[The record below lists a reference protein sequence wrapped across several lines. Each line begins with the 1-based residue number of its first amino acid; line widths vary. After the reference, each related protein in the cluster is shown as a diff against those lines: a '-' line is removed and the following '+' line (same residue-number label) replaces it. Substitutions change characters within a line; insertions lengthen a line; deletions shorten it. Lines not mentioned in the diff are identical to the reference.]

1 VGTDQRV
8 ELGSREPSFHQ
19 RVADIE
25 ERRAYSHANIVSTVL
40 DFDQLAFIE
49 RWRQRASR
57 GVVIALDGTRGDI
70 VVTMRA
76 GELGERLDMRGKD
89 ATGAVRKARLAIG
102 DRVTMAIE
110 YTARDVSAG
119 TGSSVSGDLVAP
131 GAVVEGTVSAAGEI
145 TVVDCGA
152 ALLVKGESL
161 PATVGDIVRF
171 TIADEGRAYLIPTR

>member
-1 VGTDQRV
+1 M
-8 ELGSREPSFHQ
+8 
-19 RVADIE
+19 
-25 ERRAYSHANIVSTVL
+25 L

-49 RWRQRASR
+49 KWRQRASR

-76 GELGERLDMRGKD
+76 GELGERLDMRGRD

-102 DRVTMAIE
+102 DRITMAIE
-110 YTARDVSAG
+110 YTAKDVSPG
-119 TGSSVSGDLVAP
+119 TGTSVSGDLVAQ
-131 GAVVEGTVSAAGEI
+131 GAVVEGTVSATGDI
-145 TVVDCGA
+145 TVVDCGT

-161 PATVGDIVRF
+161 PANVGDIVRF

>member
-1 VGTDQRV
+1 M
-8 ELGSREPSFHQ
+8 
-19 RVADIE
+19 
-25 ERRAYSHANIVSTVL
+25 L

-49 RWRQRASR
+49 KWRQRASR
-57 GVVIALDGTRGDI
+57 GVVIALDGSRGDI

-110 YTARDVSAG
+110 YTAKDVSAG
-119 TGSSVSGDLVAP
+119 TGVRVSGDLVAP
-131 GAVVEGTVSAAGEI
+131 GAVVEGTVSATGDI
-145 TVVDCGA
+145 TVVDCGT

-161 PATVGDIVRF
+161 PANVGDVVRF
-171 TIADEGRAYLIPTR
+171 TIAEEGRAYLIPTR

>member
-1 VGTDQRV
+1 M
-8 ELGSREPSFHQ
+8 
-19 RVADIE
+19 
-25 ERRAYSHANIVSTVL
+25 L

-57 GVVIALDGTRGDI
+57 GVVVALDGTRGDI

-76 GELGERLDMRGKD
+76 GELGPRLDLRGRD

-110 YTARDVSAG
+110 YTATDVSTGAG
-119 TGSSVSGDLVAP
+119 AGVSGNLVAP
-131 GAVVEGTVSAAGEI
+131 GAVVDGTVSATGEL

-152 ALLVKGESL
+152 ALLVRGESL
-161 PATVGDIVRF
+161 PANVGDIVRF